1 MILFGLFVLICMC
14 IMHPEM
20 ILGFLSPF
28 IVLILVILYEAIKNK
43 IKYGYFMP
51 WEHREELRKK
61 EFDG

>member
-20 ILGFLSPF
+20 ILGFFSPF

-43 IKYGYFMP
+43 IWLFYAVGA
-51 WEHREELRKK
+51 
-61 EFDG
+61 

>member
-1 MILFGLFVLICMC
+1 MILFGLFILICTC
-14 IMHPEM
+14 ILDPTM
-20 ILGFLSPF
+20 ILIVLSPF

-61 EFDG
+61 GFDV